1 MTSIYTGT
9 TANERAALDTF
20 EQLAAATD
28 EFEAYAHPHAAR
40 IAKFADQLARLFS
53 FGEHDRFSLRI
64 AAFAHDLGEAAMRRD
79 YIKRA
84 GALKFEE
91 RQDLARHTVIGE
103 QEAARAGA
111 DRAAQLLVRWHHE
124 SWNGAGYPDALR
136 GNQIPLMAR
145 ILRVADTYASLTEA
159 RPFRHARTHTEAR
172 AHLAAGAGL
181 EFDPRVVR
189 AFLSINLNDEERTRT
204 PHAESTYAINA
215 DATNAD
221 ATNVD
226 ATNVDATNA
235 QGFPSAFGVAEEINQ
250 PPSAKLYSLAHQFA
264 ANEKP
269 DGWLAFELSVLR
281 RLKFRS
287 IAIPFAGEA
296 DLCDALKSWGVRV
309 AASDPSESS
318 AIKTAARIQHA
329 DARLSADD
337 VEALLE
343 DAYMPGYKLRSEN
356 LRKSFNET
364 DAWWFDNLRANAE
377 KLSTD
382 AARAHALSL
391 GLMVGDYAHSFDALT
406 RVLRQPL
413 SKVFRRLW
421 ETQTACAPANNPQKC
436 SSTQMEARSF
446 IAGQHNADL
455 LFLRLPRARN
465 ISASSLQASGE
476 WREEWI
482 GAGSDSQ
489 HGVKEQKASQASAPA
504 ESKNQYLRRVEELL
518 QTALHIGTWAI
529 AHTEDGFVST
539 AELVELINGLRKV
552 ETVYTKDFSELMGV
566 RATIITA

>member
-1 MTSIYTGT
+1 MTSIYTTT

-28 EFEAYAHPHAAR
+28 GFEVYARPHAAR
-40 IAKFADQLARLFS
+40 LAKFADQLARLFS

-64 AAFAHDLGEAAMRRD
+64 AALAHDQGEAAMRRD

-84 GALKFEE
+84 GALDPEE

-124 SWNGAGYPDALR
+124 SWNGTGYPDALR
-136 GNQIPLMAR
+136 RNQIPLMAR
-145 ILRVADTYASLTEA
+145 ILRVADAYASLTAA

-172 AHLAAGAGL
+172 AHLAEGAGL

-189 AFLSINLNDEERTRT
+189 AFLSINLNDEERMLA
-204 PHAESTYAINA
+204 PHEGSTG
-215 DATNAD
+215 T
-221 ATNVD
+221 TNVD
-226 ATNVDATNA
+226 VMNA

-250 PPSAKLYSLAHQFA
+250 PPSTKLYSLAHQDA
-264 ANEKP
+264 SREKP

-287 IAIPFAGEA
+287 IAVPFAGEA
-296 DLCDALKSWGVRV
+296 ELCAALKDWGVRV
-309 AASDPSESS
+309 AASDPAECA
-318 AIKTAARIQHA
+318 AIKTAARIQH
-329 DARLSADD
+329 DDTPLSTAD
-337 VEALLE
+337 VERLLE
-343 DAYMPGYKLRSEN
+343 DAYVPGYKLRNES
-356 LRKSFNET
+356 LRKSFDESDT
-364 DAWWFDNLRANAE
+364 WWLDNVRANIE
-377 KLSTD
+377 KLSTE
-382 AARAHALSL
+382 AARTQALSL
-391 GLMVGDYAHSFDALT
+391 GLMVGDYAHSFDGLT

-421 ETQTACAPANNPQKC
+421 ETQTACATAGNPQRC

-446 IAGQHNADL
+446 IAGQHSVDL
-455 LFLRLPRARN
+455 LFLRLPRPRN
-465 ISASSLQASGE
+465 VGIERCQMSDE
-476 WREEWI
+476 WRAEWL
-482 GAGSDSQ
+482 GAGGDSQ
-489 HGVKEQKASQASAPA
+489 REMEEQNAAQSVATA

-518 QTALHIGTWAI
+518 QTALHIKTWAI
-529 AHTEDGFVST
+529 VHTEDSFVST
-539 AELVELINGLRKV
+539 AELVEIINQLRKV